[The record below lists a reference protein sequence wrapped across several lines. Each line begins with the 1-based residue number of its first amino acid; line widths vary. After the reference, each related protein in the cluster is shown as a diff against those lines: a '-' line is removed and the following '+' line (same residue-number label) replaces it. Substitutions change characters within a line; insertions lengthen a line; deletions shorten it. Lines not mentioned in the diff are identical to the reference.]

1 MQSHVDVKVPTVAEY
16 GSALEQFLAAG
27 YEIQITELDFTIN
40 FDTEGTNASLRL
52 HRSMKPMQIR
62 QNS

>member
-27 YEIQITELDFTIN
+27 YEIQITELDFTI
-40 FDTEGTNASLRL
+40 DVYKRQLLYKAPASG
-52 HRSMKPMQIR
+52 
-62 QNS
+62 